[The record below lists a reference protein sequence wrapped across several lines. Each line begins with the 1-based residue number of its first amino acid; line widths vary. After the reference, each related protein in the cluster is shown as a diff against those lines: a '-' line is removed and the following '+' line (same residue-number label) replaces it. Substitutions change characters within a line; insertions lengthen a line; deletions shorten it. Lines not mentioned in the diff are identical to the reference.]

1 MTLVV
6 GIEHPDKK
14 SVILASDSF
23 IGDDEHRDLIDTPKW
38 FRLGKIW
45 FGYAGTIAIAQVAEH
60 SYKVAQPSPGERQ
73 ASYLFR
79 VVQGIYAACRE
90 AGLKPDDGTFLLAY
104 KGKVYYVT
112 EGGAPVRSAHGYA
125 AIGSGELQALS
136 ALAVTGD
143 MEAEARAQAV
153 LMAVSRHCSQV
164 SAPFH
169 VLRI

>member
-1 MTLVV
+1 MTLVI
-6 GIEHPDKK
+6 GIEDKN

-23 IGDDEHRDLIDTPKW
+23 IGDDDHRDVIDSPKW
-38 FRLGKIW
+38 FKLGKIW

-73 ASYLFR
+73 VSYLFR
-79 VVQGIYAACRE
+79 VVQGIYTACRD

-136 ALAVTGD
+136 ALAVTSGVCTPED
-143 MEAEARAQAV
+143 RAKAV
-153 LMAVSRHCSQV
+153 LEAVSRHCSQV

-169 VLRI
+169 TLRV